1 MADTQKTRV
10 LIIGAGP
17 AGYTAAIYAA
27 RANLQPIMV
36 AGLQPGGQLTIT
48 TDVEN
53 YPGFADT
60 IQGPWLMEQMAKQ
73 AEHVGTKIIY
83 DLITKVDFSARPF
96 KAWADSGD
104 LFIADTVII
113 ATGAQARWLGL
124 PSEKA
129 FQGGGV
135 SACATC
141 DGFFYRDKQV
151 AVIGGGNTAVEEALY
166 LTHHASHVTL
176 VHRRDKFRAEKIL
189 QDRLFKNPKIS
200 VIWDH
205 SVDEITGGGSPAVV
219 TGATLRNV
227 KTGEPKK
234 IEVDGVFIAI
244 GHSPTTAVFDGQ
256 VKTDSEGYII
266 TRPGTTETSVPGVFA
281 AGDVQDKTFR
291 QAVTAAGTGCM
302 AALEAEKFLAEIPLF
317 VDEQVNEEAA

>member
-1 MADTQKTRV
+1 MSEVHKTRV

-27 RANLQPIMV
+27 RANLAPLMV

-53 YPGFADT
+53 YPGFAQT
-60 IQGPWLMEQMAKQ
+60 IQGPWLMEQMAAQ

-83 DLITKVDFSARPF
+83 DIITKVDFSATPF
-96 KAWADSGD
+96 RAWADSGD
-104 LFIADTVII
+104 EFVADSIII

-124 PSEKA
+124 PSEQT

-141 DGFFYRDKQV
+141 DGFFYRGKKV

-176 VHRRDKFRAEKIL
+176 VHRRDTLRAEKIL
-189 QDRLFKNPKIS
+189 QDRLFSNPKIS

-205 SVDEITGGGSPAVV
+205 AVEEITGTQAPAVV
-219 TGATLRNV
+219 TGVTLRNT
-227 KTGEPKK
+227 KTGDLQSIP
-234 IEVDGVFIAI
+234 VDGVFIAI
-244 GHSPTTAVFDGQ
+244 GHSPTTALFEGQ
-256 VKTDSEGYII
+256 VKTDPEGYIL
-266 TRPGTTETSVPGVFA
+266 TTPGTTQTSVPGVFA
-281 AGDVQDKTFR
+281 AGDVQDKIFR

-302 AALEAEKFLAEIPLF
+302 AALEAEKFLANFPMHIEK
-317 VDEQVNEEAA
+317 AA